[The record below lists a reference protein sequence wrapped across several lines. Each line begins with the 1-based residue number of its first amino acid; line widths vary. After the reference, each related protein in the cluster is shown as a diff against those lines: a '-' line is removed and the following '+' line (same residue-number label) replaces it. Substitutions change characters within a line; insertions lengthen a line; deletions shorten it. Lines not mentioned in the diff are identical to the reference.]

1 MMQSLSKWGFVSP
14 AGKHGLSDT
23 FILMFG
29 GGRLD
34 FGVFLKAVLKRLEK
48 CNILYVINHA
58 HRESSFLDIQKR
70 PKEIFMGG

>member
-1 MMQSLSKWGFVSP
+1 
-14 AGKHGLSDT
+14 
-23 FILMFG
+23 MFG

-70 PKEIFMGG
+70 PKEIFMGR